1 MASTT
6 HPQHPQ
12 LNPLNVWEVCVQ
24 WKLDFYVGRRIPFFA
39 VALSWGLK
47 IRKMSKKKG
56 DG

>member
-12 LNPLNVWEVCVQ
+12 LKPLNVWEVCVQ
-24 WKLDFYVGRRIPFFA
+24 WKLDFYVGRRMPFFA